1 MSGRTYGVRRGARAG
16 VLLAFTGP
24 ALAVLVLTRLAPEGL
39 SLFASLEK
47 VDPFDDGSR
56 SFAGWDNFR
65 QLFTSPA
72 FWQVL
77 GVTVWFVVLASP
89 VIVVGSLYLAWIYT
103 RTMPMRGLWRTVA
116 FLPSAIPSLGL
127 TVMWG
132 VALKPTGV
140 VNRALEGLGLPAQGF
155 YSSAAQALP
164 TIALITAWGG
174 VGYWMVFLIAG
185 LLDIP
190 REILDA
196 ARMDGASAWQEF
208 FSVVVPLLRRPLL
221 FVLVANTVWVF
232 QIYAPI
238 QVLTSG
244 GPSGATSTLMFDTVR
259 TATVYSNQQQAMAQ
273 MVVLLVLLGATVAA
287 QFALLGERE

>member
-1 MSGRTYGVRRGARAG
+1 MSGRTHGARRGARTG

-39 SLFASLEK
+39 SLFASFEK
-47 VDPFDDGSR
+47 VDPFDANSWT
-56 SFAGWDNFR
+56 FAGWANFR
-65 QLFTSPA
+65 QLFTSTA

-89 VIVVGSLYLAWIYT
+89 VIVVGSLYLAWLYT

-140 VNRALEGLGLPAQGF
+140 VNETLEGIGLPAQGF
-155 YSSAAQALP
+155 YNSAAQALP

-196 ARMDGASAWQEF
+196 ARMDGASPWREF
-208 FSVVVPLLRRPLL
+208 RSVVVPLLRRPLL
-221 FVLVANTVWVF
+221 FVLVANTVWMF

-238 QVLTSG
+238 QVLTNG

-259 TATVYSNQQQAMAQ
+259 TATVYSNHQQAMAQ

-287 QFALLGERE
+287 QFALLGERK

>member
-1 MSGRTYGVRRGARAG
+1 M
-16 VLLAFTGP
+16 LLAFAGP
-24 ALAVLVLTRLAPEGL
+24 ALLVMVLTRIAPEGFA
-39 SLFASLEK
+39 LFASVEK
-47 VDPFDDGSR
+47 VDPFVTDSWT
-56 SFAGWDNFR
+56 FVGWENFR
-65 QLFTSPA
+65 RLFTDAA
-72 FWQVL
+72 FWHVL
-77 GVTVWFVVLASP
+77 GVTAWFVVLASP
-89 VIVVGSLYLAWIYT
+89 VIVVGSLYLAWLYT
-103 RTMPMRGLWRTVA
+103 RTVRMRGLWRTVA

-132 VALKPTGV
+132 VALKPDGV
-140 VNRALEGLGLPAQGF
+140 ANAALEGLGLPAQGF
-155 YSSAAQALP
+155 YSSAGQALP

-190 REILDA
+190 REVLEA
-196 ARMDGASAWQEF
+196 ARMDGASALREF
-208 FSVVVPLLRRPLL
+208 FGVVLPLLRRPLL

-238 QVLTSG
+238 QVLTGG
-244 GPSGATSTLMFDTVR
+244 GPAGSTSTLMFDTVR

-287 QFALLGERE
+287 QFALLGERT

>member
-1 MSGRTYGVRRGARAG
+1 MSRRTPGVRRGAGTG

-24 ALAVLVLTRLAPEGL
+24 ALALLVLTRLAPEGF
-39 SLFASLEK
+39 SLVASFEK
-47 VDPFDDGSR
+47 VDPFGGASWT
-56 SFAGWDNFR
+56 FAGWDNFR
-65 QLFTSPA
+65 RLFTSAA

-89 VIVVGSLYLAWIYT
+89 VIVVGSLFLAWLYT
-103 RTMPMRGLWRTVA
+103 RTMPMRGFWRTVA

-140 VNRALEGLGLPAQGF
+140 MNNVLEALGLPAQGF
-155 YSSAAQALP
+155 YSSTAQALP

-190 REILDA
+190 REVLEA
-196 ARMDGASAWQEF
+196 ARMDGASPWREF

-238 QVLTSG
+238 QVLTNG

>member
-1 MSGRTYGVRRGARAG
+1 MSSRTHQIRRGARTG

-39 SLFASLEK
+39 SLFASFEK
-47 VDPFDDGSR
+47 VDPFDGDSW
-56 SFAGWDNFR
+56 SFVGWANFR
-65 QLFTSPA
+65 RLFISAA
-72 FWQVL
+72 FWHVL
-77 GVTVWFVVLASP
+77 GVTMWFVVLASP
-89 VIVVGSLYLAWIYT
+89 VIVVGSLYLAWLYT

-140 VNRALEGLGLPAQGF
+140 VNKTLEAIGLPAQGF

-196 ARMDGASAWQEF
+196 ARVDGATPWREF
-208 FSVVVPLLRRPLL
+208 RSVVLPLLRRPLL

-238 QVLTSG
+238 QVLTNG
-244 GPSGATSTLMFDTVR
+244 GPLEATSTLMFDTVR

-273 MVVLLVLLGATVAA
+273 MVVLLVLLGTTVAV

>member
-1 MSGRTYGVRRGARAG
+1 MSGRTHGVRRGARTG

-39 SLFASLEK
+39 SLFASFEK
-47 VDPFDDGSR
+47 VDPFDANSWT
-56 SFAGWDNFR
+56 FAGWANFR
-65 QLFTSPA
+65 QLFTSTA

-89 VIVVGSLYLAWIYT
+89 VIVVGSLYLAWLYT

-140 VNRALEGLGLPAQGF
+140 VNETLEGIGLPAQGF
-155 YSSAAQALP
+155 YNSAAQALP

-196 ARMDGASAWQEF
+196 ARMDGASPWREF
-208 FSVVVPLLRRPLL
+208 RSVVVPLLRRPLL
-221 FVLVANTVWVF
+221 FVLVANTVWMF

-238 QVLTSG
+238 QVLTNG

-259 TATVYSNQQQAMAQ
+259 TATVYSNHQQAMAQ

-287 QFALLGERE
+287 QFALLGERK

>member
-1 MSGRTYGVRRGARAG
+1 MSSRTRQVRLGARTG

-39 SLFASLEK
+39 SLFASFEK
-47 VDPFDDGSR
+47 VDPFDGDSW
-56 SFAGWDNFR
+56 SFVGWANFR
-65 QLFTSPA
+65 QLFASSA
-72 FWQVL
+72 FWHVL

-89 VIVVGSLYLAWIYT
+89 VIVVGSLYLAWLYT

-140 VNRALEGLGLPAQGF
+140 VNKTLEAIGLPAQGF
-155 YSSAAQALP
+155 YTSAAQALP

-190 REILDA
+190 REVLDA
-196 ARMDGASAWQEF
+196 ARVDGATPWREF
-208 FSVVVPLLRRPLL
+208 RSVVLPLLRRPLL

-238 QVLTSG
+238 QVLTNG
-244 GPSGATSTLMFDTVR
+244 GPSDATSTLMFDTVR

-273 MVVLLVLLGATVAA
+273 MVVLLVLLGTTVAV